1 MRSGGGGGGGRTHH
15 RLMSAA
21 KEHTP
26 FKYLNTR
33 KCIQLSQFINIY
45 LYLYRYLYSYIS
57 LYNSIEL
64 YKVSLPHLGDL
75 PYSTAMSN
83 AHRERFFN
91 V

>member
-1 MRSGGGGGGGRTHH
+1 MRGGGGGHH

-21 KEHTP
+21 AEHTI
-26 FKYLNTR
+26 FNYITETR
-33 KCIQLSQFINIY
+33 KCIQLTQFINIY
-45 LYLYRYLYSYIS
+45 LYLYLNPYSYIS
-57 LYNSIEL
+57 LFNYIDFYL
-64 YKVSLPHLGDL
+64 PLPHLGDL